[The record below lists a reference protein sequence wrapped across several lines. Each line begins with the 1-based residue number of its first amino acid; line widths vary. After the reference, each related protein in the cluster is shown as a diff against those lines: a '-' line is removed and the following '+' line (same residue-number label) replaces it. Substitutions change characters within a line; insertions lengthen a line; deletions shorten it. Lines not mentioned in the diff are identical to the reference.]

1 MENYVLCGELT
12 VNQDVIIKGTL
23 YEVNSLSSLVKKIG
37 ESNYKD
43 IMKLT
48 DDKRTVDTLEVD
60 DLLLINFECE
70 EKSILNAVGTTT
82 IINMEVLE

>member
-12 VNQDVIIKGTL
+12 VNKDVIIKGTL

-60 DLLLINFECE
+60 DLLLINFDCK